1 MSTPLGACLHFHSSI
16 ERPAAE
22 AAAEDIV
29 IARGLLES
37 AGAEPPRFPNPAKHL
52 DCAMHEAVAATYFA
66 VPTEAVE
73 VAARKAAP

>member
-1 MSTPLGACLHFHSSI
+1 MSTSLRDCLHFHSSI

-22 AAAEDIV
+22 APAEDTV

-37 AGAEPPRFPNPAKHL
+37 AGAEWPRFPNSATHL
-52 DCAMHEAVAATYFA
+52 EYAMHEAVAARYFD